1 MGDRL
6 SGKWM
11 WIGLTA
17 LIALSALLGVGMLH
31 NGHGWGDDF
40 ASYIMQAE
48 SIVDGRVSEF
58 LTANTFTMTQSSRN
72 LGPVAYPWGTPVLL
86 AIPTALFGLNLA
98 ALKAVN
104 VICHLLC
111 LLILAFGFRRRLS
124 PLGWIGLA
132 ALMGLN
138 PAVLSLFND
147 ILSDIPFLL
156 FSMAAILLIQ
166 NVLVER
172 HLEPAGW
179 KEYALLGIFLAASCF
194 VRTAGIILV
203 CTALLSDLIASA
215 GASRS
220 GTDWKG
226 WRPWF
231 LHALPYLVFLILW
244 GIAQRLLPG
253 GERGYLQ
260 SLGEISFGQIKTN
273 LFYYA
278 ERWQLLFAAI
288 PFYPLVFGAALPFVL
303 IGMVRNLRRY
313 YAFVIYGAAMM
324 GMILLWPATQG
335 IRFLL
340 PMLPLLLFFF
350 FLGVE
355 WFIGVLEGAERKAA
369 RAAAMLCVA
378 LVGFFFLRQSAELT
392 LANLRNDRVV
402 FEGPFSNSA
411 QELFEYIKNN
421 SAEESVILFFK
432 PRALRLTTGRPSL
445 QISESSDIAGGDY
458 LCIYENEDEGFQI
471 TNEEVDRLTEAGR
484 LVLLFQNED
493 FRLYQIVEASGGA

>member
-1 MGDRL
+1 M

-11 WIGLTA
+11 WIVLA
-17 LIALSALLGVGMLH
+17 AVIALSALLGVGMIH
-31 NGHGWGDDF
+31 NGHVWGDDF

-48 SIVDGRVSEF
+48 SIVEGRVSEF
-58 LTANTFTMTQSSRN
+58 LTANAFTMTQSSKN
-72 LGPVAYPWGTPVLL
+72 LGPVAYPWGTSVLL
-86 AIPTALFGLNLA
+86 ALPTALFGLNLA

-104 VICHLLC
+104 VICHIFC
-111 LLILAFGFRRRLS
+111 LIILAFGFRRRLS
-124 PLGWIGLA
+124 SLSWIGLA

-172 HLEPAGW
+172 HAEPAGW
-179 KEYALLGIFLAASCF
+179 KEYTLLGVFLAASCF

-203 CTALLSDLIASA
+203 CIALLSELIALA
-215 GASRS
+215 GVPRS

-226 WRPWF
+226 WKPWF
-231 LHALPYLVFLILW
+231 LHALPYLVFLVLA
-244 GIAQRLLPG
+244 GMAYLLLPG
-253 GERGYLQ
+253 GEQGYLQ
-260 SLGEISFGQIKTN
+260 SLGEISLGQIKTN
-273 LFYYA
+273 FTYYV
-278 ERWQLLFAAI
+278 ERWQLLFAAV

-303 IGMVRNLRRY
+303 IGVLRNLRRY
-313 YAFVIYGAAMM
+313 YVFAIYGAAMM

-340 PMLPLLLFFF
+340 PILPLGLFFF

-355 WFIGVLEGAERKAA
+355 WFIGALEGAERKAA
-369 RAAAMLCVA
+369 LAAAFLCVA

-392 LANLRNDRVV
+392 LANQRSNRAF

-411 QELFEYIKNN
+411 QELFEYIENN
-421 SAEESVILFFK
+421 STEESVILFFK

-445 QISESSDIAGGDY
+445 QISESSDIDRGDY
-458 LCIYENEDEGFQI
+458 LCIFEHEDEGLQI
-471 TNEEVDRLTEAGR
+471 ANAEIDQLKEAGR
-484 LVLLFQNED
+484 LILIFQNED
-493 FRLYQIVEASGGA
+493 FRLYRILDSSGGS